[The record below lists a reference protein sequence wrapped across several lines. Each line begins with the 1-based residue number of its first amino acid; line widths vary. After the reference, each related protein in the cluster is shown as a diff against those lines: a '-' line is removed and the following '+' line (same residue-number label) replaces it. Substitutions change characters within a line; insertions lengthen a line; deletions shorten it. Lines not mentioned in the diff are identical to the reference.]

1 MGCIVEQ
8 RDLGKTVAQIAS
20 EIDIRRP
27 ISTVYTVLADKTKVM
42 SEGGKAPRDWPV
54 NGFEAPGFRKSKLG
68 CLNGSERRD
77 PLAKT
82 LP

>member
-1 MGCIVEQ
+1 MNSGISVAQ
-8 RDLGKTVAQIAS
+8 TVAQIAS
-20 EIDIRRP
+20 EIGRP

-42 SEGGKAPRDWPV
+42 SEEGNAPHDWPV